1 MAVDVETVA
10 RALNL
15 SPRRVQQLAAEGL
28 PRIGKGEYDLGACM
42 AWYIKYLQR
51 IIEQRARDDGTSVS
65 TLTSERIR
73 GAREAADKAAIDN
86 RRRRGE
92 LVETEFVGALLRDIA
107 ADISARLEGLPGRLA
122 NAIDGIDPT
131 ERRARFLAECREI
144 RSGIAVH
151 VAKLAEHGAASAGGG
166 GDVPPAT
173 AAPGRRMGKR
183 QPRPPAG

>member
-1 MAVDVETVA
+1 VAVDVETVA
-10 RALNL
+10 RALNV

-28 PRIGKGEYDLGACM
+28 PRIAKGEYDLGACM

-51 IIEQRARDDGTSVS
+51 VIEQRARDDGTSVS
-65 TLTSERIR
+65 SLTSERIR

-92 LVETEFVGALLRDIA
+92 LIETEFVGALLRDLA
-107 ADISARLEGLPGRLA
+107 QDISARLEGLPGRLA
-122 NAIDGIDPT
+122 NAIDGIDPN

-151 VAKLAEHGAASAGGG
+151 VAKLAERGAASAGRGG
-166 GDVPPAT
+166 NVPAAA
-173 AAPGRRMGKR
+173 AAPRGRVGKR
-183 QPRPPAG
+183 QPSTAAE